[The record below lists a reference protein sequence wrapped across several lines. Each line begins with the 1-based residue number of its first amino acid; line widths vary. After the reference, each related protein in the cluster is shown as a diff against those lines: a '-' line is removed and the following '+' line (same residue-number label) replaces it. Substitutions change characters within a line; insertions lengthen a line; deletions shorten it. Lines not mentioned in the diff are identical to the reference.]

1 MQRLRD
7 KVAVITG
14 GTGGIG
20 LAAGHLFSQEGAS
33 VVLVDLD
40 RRALD
45 RAVASLG
52 AERALG
58 VVADVRDPL
67 QVAAYVDSAMARFGR
82 LDVFFNNAGIEG
94 AVSSIVDYPLEVF
107 DQVMAV
113 NVRGVWLGLKYA
125 IPAMIKS
132 GGGSIVI
139 TSSLAGLRG
148 VPKLSAY
155 IGAKHAV
162 VGIMKS
168 AALECAPLGIRVNAI
183 NPAPIAT
190 RMIAALEQ
198 GFAPGGE
205 TDNVKKRMQNAV
217 PLRRYGTPEEVAR
230 LALFLASDEAS
241 YITGNCYPV
250 DGGMS
255 AA

>member
-1 MQRLRD
+1 MGRLEN
-7 KVAVITG
+7 KVAIITG

-20 LAAGHLFSQEGAS
+20 LAAAQLFTDEGAR

-40 RRALD
+40 PGTLD
-45 RAVASLG
+45 RAVAAIG
-52 AERALG
+52 RERAMG
-58 VVADVRDPL
+58 VAADVSDAAE
-67 QVAAYVDSAMARFGR
+67 VEAYVKATLDAHGR
-82 LDVFFNNAGIEG
+82 VDIFFNNAGIEG
-94 AVSSIVDYPLEVF
+94 AVRPLTEYPLDIF
-107 DQVMAV
+107 DKVMAV
-113 NVRGVWLGLKYA
+113 NVRGVWLGLKYV
-125 IPAMIKS
+125 IPAMATG

-155 IGAKHAV
+155 VGAKHAV
-162 VGIMKS
+162 VGIMKA
-168 AALECAPLGIRVNAI
+168 AALECAPLGIRVNTI

-190 RMIAALEQ
+190 RMIDAIEE
-198 GFAPGGE
+198 GYAPGA
-205 TDNVKKRMQNAV
+205 TDSIKRRMENAI

-230 LALFLASDEAS
+230 LALFLASDESS
-241 YITGNCYPV
+241 YITGNTYPV